1 MVMCCFLVSFV
12 ILTIFGEIWH
22 EKFEY
27 TNVVIRSH
35 ELKKDRQNNGQKK
48 EDNRQWYIKQ
58 YMENGGL
65 NNTNSYKNQGWT
77 RVVWKGKKFLFY

>member
-1 MVMCCFLVSFV
+1 VPLVEQEL
-12 ILTIFGEIWH
+12 LTLPDHPSSPIFGEIWH

-48 EDNRQWYIKQ
+48 EDNRQ
-58 YMENGGL
+58 
-65 NNTNSYKNQGWT
+65 
-77 RVVWKGKKFLFY
+77 

>member
-1 MVMCCFLVSFV
+1 MYMVMCCFLVSFV

-48 EDNRQWYIKQ
+48 EDNRQ
-58 YMENGGL
+58 
-65 NNTNSYKNQGWT
+65 
-77 RVVWKGKKFLFY
+77 